1 MLGNILNSVASS
13 VLGGGNGNQA
23 NVINLVQGLLQSQGG
38 VEGLMA
44 KFQQGG
50 LDEALKSWIGT
61 GENQPVSGEQINNV
75 FGDELQNV
83 AQQAG
88 VEQAEAGNLLAEYL
102 PKIVDMITPDGQI
115 PDTNGNGLDVN
126 DIVSAVAKNAL
137 GKLFG

>member
-13 VLGGGNGNQA
+13 VLSGGNGNQA